1 MLDLSVSFY
10 FYSMVY
16 GYESVRSHWQPPNP
30 PRPSV
35 PRVPERRGFPWPAR
49 RALSSPRCRRDHRS
63 EARGISDRLRQADR
77 RAFAR
82 AELRRKIPS
91 CRRIWMPFEPCRSR
105 REPFANRQ
113 RRRAPAEFR
122 TNDFGN
128 EHATKKTRQ
137 NVDDFDQTR

>member
-1 MLDLSVSFY
+1 MAMSLSAPIGSPQIHRVRVCRVYQNAEGSLGLHAARSRRLDA
-10 FYSMVY
+10 
-16 GYESVRSHWQPPNP
+16 GAIIDQKQ
-30 PRPSV
+30 
-35 PRVPERRGFPWPAR
+35 
-49 RALSSPRCRRDHRS
+49 
-63 EARGISDRLRQADR
+63 GISDRLRQADR

-122 TNDFGN
+122 TIDFGN
-128 EHATKKTRQ
+128 EQATKKTRQ